1 MVMMMRGKMAPS
13 VDPKEE
19 DEKEKKK
26 TIKSNVTRE

>member
-26 TIKSNVTRE
+26 QLRVM